1 MQHVK
6 PVQTYYCFH
15 HTHAPVWYRC
25 CPCRCRER
33 QISLCGSE
41 KAYARGLQGSG
52 CGVSSTS
59 AWKVTWNYP
68 DIDAEHYIRQSD
80 SAPLYVKRVN
90 RILHQTVEVFYSIEA
105 EKPHLYTRRTANKF
119 YEKKI
124 WKIGLRD
131 LGTLP
136 QMLLDLKESKDA
148 AGIVFPAIQ
157 YSDGEVYDLLAKKRG
172 YRRNSID
179 GRAVASIVYHININS
194 WLSILSP
201 PVKIELPKHDKNI
214 NFFTYSGPDLA
225 NSGDISTF
233 HLSHKATELASQKQK
248 EDQR

>member
-1 MQHVK
+1 MLSLFRHITVFII
-6 PVQTYYCFH
+6 PML
-15 HTHAPVWYRC
+15 
-25 CPCRCRER
+25 
-33 QISLCGSE
+33 LCGIDVAHAGAASG
-41 KAYARGLQGSG
+41 KFLYAEVKKHTRVDYKVQAVEYQG
-52 CGVSSTS
+52 TS